1 MIDFSSPYFIVTA
14 LSVVV
19 ILSYFFNIISEKT
32 NVPSVLMLI
41 TLGLGIRQLLDQTDA
56 IDTDDLMPLLEVL
69 GIVGLIMIVLEAA
82 LDLKLTKEKRGLV
95 IRSMIIALLGFIVTS
110 IVITFILRYF
120 TDSSLKQAL
129 FYAMPMSILSS
140 AIVIPSIGSLDEER
154 KEFLI
159 YESTF
164 SDIFGIMGFYLA
176 IEFLHADSGKDL
188 VLSFSWNVLATI
200 AISMLLS
207 YVLVWLFQRI
217 QSQGKLFLLIAVLI
231 VLYAVGK
238 TFHLSS
244 LLIILC
250 FGLILN
256 NTKLFFRGKMSN
268 WVKPRSVRRIL
279 NEFHLITIESAFVIR
294 TFFFVVFGVTITITS
309 LFNIRVFFESAV
321 ILAAIYVLRLLL
333 LFVLWKRQVKT
344 ELGVAPRGLITI
356 LLFFAIPSE
365 YQIPEFES
373 GTLLYIIL
381 VSSLLMTWSLISN
394 KKSDIYD
401 DLLEEDI
408 DEVKGYKKHV
418 PIQDSNSQSPISN
431 SSNNLSKGNEPSD
444 DTKE

>member
-14 LSVVV
+14 LSVVI

-41 TLGLGIRQLLDQTDA
+41 ALGLGIRQLLDQTDA

-82 LDLKLTKEKRGLV
+82 LDLKLTREKRGLV
-95 IRSMIIALLGFIVTS
+95 LRSMAIALLGFILTS
-110 IVITFILRYF
+110 LAITFILRYF

-129 FYAMPMSILSS
+129 FYAMPMGIISS

-176 IEFLHADSGKDL
+176 IEFLKADSGKDL

-207 YVLVWLFQRI
+207 YILVWLFQRI

-256 NTKLFFRGKMSN
+256 NTKLFFRGKMAA

-309 LFNIRVFFESAV
+309 LFNIRVFLESVV
-321 ILAAIYVLRLLL
+321 ILAAIYLIRAIL
-333 LFVLWKRQVKT
+333 LFVLWKRNIKT

-365 YQIPEFES
+365 YQIHEFES

-381 VSSLLMTWSLISN
+381 TSSLLMTMSLISN
-394 KKSDIYD
+394 RKSDIYD
-401 DLLEEDI
+401 ELLEEDI
-408 DEVKGYKKHV
+408 DQVKGYKKEV
-418 PIQDSNSQSPISN
+418 PIKTEPKSDEQNDSDSPSSPIRTS
-431 SSNNLSKGNEPSD
+431 EDP
-444 DTKE
+444 KE